1 MQITKK
7 RRSFKWK
14 DFFLATYFYFLVAVV
29 IVSVLFGMDDKTWN
43 LLAEI
48 KWENIMPIVASSMLL
63 PDIISK
69 LIFSS
74 DSAIIDSYIKTRP
87 IKKRTW
93 IRFVSIAQ
101 IFNFWTLAWALPLAI
116 ICFFIMPFGPAI
128 VSALLLLSV
137 SFINSMAAVMF
148 RTAQGWEWKWAVVV
162 GWLMWWSLAFV
173 HGINFFGMSLGVHIT
188 YFFVLIAIGIYL
200 ELHCLGYL
208 RSYDENK
215 KKKKEIRKSSRS
227 AFFIEMRPFLRG
239 KRLRMVF
246 VLPVIFLAQSFWYAA
261 IGYEDPDAVDRNMF
275 LPLAIMVMPLMAL
288 QLTFALEGNYF
299 DGVWTRPINIEKL
312 LLRKYYTAMPMAV
325 LSFLILLISHFLYDT
340 SIILMVGSLLFTIG
354 FSNLLMLTFCFHTKA
369 IDIFASG
376 FMNTQG
382 NDYSISS
389 FATTLSLMLITMALI
404 GVLPPNTCG
413 IIFGL
418 LGIMG
423 FAVHKYAIS
432 WIAHRYEAKRYKHF
446 ERYRNK

>member
-1 MQITKK
+1 
-7 RRSFKWK
+7 
-14 DFFLATYFYFLVAVV
+14 
-29 IVSVLFGMDDKTWN
+29 
-43 LLAEI
+43 
-48 KWENIMPIVASSMLL
+48 
-63 PDIISK
+63 
-69 LIFSS
+69 
-74 DSAIIDSYIKTRP
+74 
-87 IKKRTW
+87 
-93 IRFVSIAQ
+93 
-101 IFNFWTLAWALPLAI
+101 
-116 ICFFIMPFGPAI
+116 
-128 VSALLLLSV
+128 
-137 SFINSMAAVMF
+137 MAAVMF

-173 HGINFFGMSLGVHIT
+173 HGINFFGMSLGIHIT

-200 ELHCLGYL
+200 ELYFLTYL

-215 KKKKEIRKSSRS
+215 KKKKDIRKSSRS
-227 AFFIEMRPFLRG
+227 PFFIELRPFLRG

-246 VLPVIFLAQSFWYAA
+246 VLPVIFLAQAFWYAA
-261 IGYEDPDAVDRNMF
+261 IGYEDPDAVDSNMF

-312 LLRKYYTAMPMAV
+312 LLRKYYTALPMAV

-369 IDIFASG
+369 MDIFASG

-413 IIFGL
+413 IIFGV

>member
-48 KWENIMPIVASSMLL
+48 KWENIMPIVASSLLL

-128 VSALLLLSV
+128 VSALLLLSL
-137 SFINSMAAVMF
+137 SFINSTAAVMF

-215 KKKKEIRKSSRS
+215 KKKKEI
-227 AFFIEMRPFLRG
+227 
-239 KRLRMVF
+239 
-246 VLPVIFLAQSFWYAA
+246 
-261 IGYEDPDAVDRNMF
+261 
-275 LPLAIMVMPLMAL
+275 
-288 QLTFALEGNYF
+288 
-299 DGVWTRPINIEKL
+299 
-312 LLRKYYTAMPMAV
+312 
-325 LSFLILLISHFLYDT
+325 HF
-340 SIILMVGSLLFTIG
+340 
-354 FSNLLMLTFCFHTKA
+354 
-369 IDIFASG
+369 
-376 FMNTQG
+376 
-382 NDYSISS
+382 
-389 FATTLSLMLITMALI
+389 
-404 GVLPPNTCG
+404 
-413 IIFGL
+413 
-418 LGIMG
+418 
-423 FAVHKYAIS
+423 
-432 WIAHRYEAKRYKHF
+432 
-446 ERYRNK
+446 